1 MQYNKPV
8 FFKVGGNVNEKRK
21 LLKQSKK
28 FVAVVTAV
36 ALLDAPVAYAADTSV
51 PETAQYQAE
60 EVVDSTDEISS
71 EQPESESEVQQTG
84 ESEEAVESETEQ
96 SSESETS
103 ETEKTAE
110 VKKESVADTEKE
122 TLEDI

>member
-1 MQYNKPV
+1 MK
-8 FFKVGGNVNEKRK
+8 KRK

-84 ESEEAVESETEQ
+84 SL
-96 SSESETS
+96 
-103 ETEKTAE
+103 KKLLR
-110 VKKESVADTEKE
+110 VKLNRAQHQKRQKQRK
-122 TLEDI
+122 LPKCRKNQ